1 MNEIAIYS
9 GSTIIYWSAVII
21 TLGIVAGFCL
31 SYALYTANGG
41 RKAAM
46 WVMLPIALFL
56 SVLFCRFIH
65 WYCHAEQY
73 PGMIKAITD
82 YSNGGYCLPGM
93 FIGIFLA
100 GLIVK
105 ALHLTD
111 SASEIYDAMA
121 PGTALTIALIRL
133 SSLFNSSCRSTI
145 IIKNPIFRHLPVG
158 IAVPTSTGLI
168 EYRFAT
174 FFIQF
179 ILMMLMTGFI
189 TVLYCRRHKIP
200 MRWGIQRGNI
210 AIIFLALYGA
220 VEVVLDSTRYDSS
233 FFRLNGF
240 ISLVQIVSA
249 VCLLAALVYYSVAS
263 IKARGFKFYHV
274 LIWLV
279 FAGGLAL
286 VGYFEYLVQ
295 RHGDWYIKC
304 YTVMS
309 IGAVLM
315 FISGYITYLT
325 VCDKDAMDED

>member
-1 MNEIAIYS
+1 MSEIAIYS
-9 GSTIIYWSAVII
+9 GNTIIYWSAIII
-21 TLGIVAGFCL
+21 TLGIAAGFCL
-31 SYALYTANGG
+31 SYSLYTANGG
-41 RKAAM
+41 RGAAM

-73 PGMIKAITD
+73 PGMFKAITD

-100 GLIVK
+100 GIIVK
-105 ALHLTD
+105 SLHITR
-111 SASEIYDAMA
+111 SASGLFDALA
-121 PGTALTIALIRL
+121 PGTALCIAFIRL

-145 IIKNPIFRHLPVG
+145 IIQNTKFQHLPIG

-179 ILMMLMTGFI
+179 LIMMLI
-189 TVLYCRRHKIP
+189 TVFLVVFYGRRNKVP
-200 MRWGIQRGNI
+200 MLWGLQKGHT
-210 AIIFLALYGA
+210 AIIFMALYGA

-249 VCLLAALVYYSVAS
+249 LALLAALVYYSVAS
-263 IKARGFKFYHV
+263 LKARGFKFYHV
-274 LIWLV
+274 IIWLV
-279 FAGGLAL
+279 FLGGLAL

-295 RHGDWYIKC
+295 RHGNWYIKC

-309 IGAVLM
+309 LGAVLM
-315 FISGYITYLT
+315 FASSFVAYFT
-325 VCDKDAMDED
+325 VCEKKE

>member
-1 MNEIAIYS
+1 MSEIAIYS
-9 GSTIIYWSAVII
+9 GHTIIYWSAIII
-21 TLGIVAGFCL
+21 TLGVAAGFCL

-41 RKAAM
+41 KGSAM

-56 SVLFCRFIH
+56 SVLLCRFIH

-73 PGMIKAITD
+73 PGMLKAITD

-111 SASEIYDAMA
+111 SAAGLYDAMA
-121 PGTALTIALIRL
+121 PGTALCIAFIRL
-133 SSLFNSSCRSTI
+133 SSLFNTSCRSTI
-145 IIKNPIFRHLPVG
+145 IIQNPIFKHLPVG

-179 ILMMLMTGFI
+179 MIMMLMTV
-189 TVLYCRRHKIP
+189 VLVVFYCRRNKIS
-200 MRWGIQRGNI
+200 MGWGVQRGHI
-210 AIIFLALYGA
+210 AIVALALYGA

-249 VCLLAALVYYSVAS
+249 VTLLAALVYYSIAS
-263 IKARGFKFYHV
+263 IKTRGFKFYHII
-274 LIWLV
+274 IWLV

-309 IGAVLM
+309 IGAILM
-315 FISGYITYLT
+315 FASSYTAYLT
-325 VCDKDAMDED
+325 VCEKEE